1 MTPTTPPAI
10 TKAQEL
16 FDLPRDLFSHELD
29 LLRAV
34 RVAQQKCAVTK
45 GKSVRLSGDRSP
57 AYEATAWDA
66 NQIEAQELTAALGR
80 YMEAD
85 KRCRDAMEEV

>member
-1 MTPTTPPAI
+1 VTPTTHPAI
-10 TKAQEL
+10 IKTQEL

-34 RVAQQKCAVTK
+34 RAAQQKCTVTK
-45 GKSVRLSGDRSP
+45 GEAVAFFGDQTP
-57 AYEATAWDA
+57 TYNATAWDA
-66 NQIEAQELTAALGR
+66 SQIEAQELTAALGR

-85 KRCRDAMEEV
+85 KRHRDAMEQV